1 MRRRANGLTFV
12 LASLWLAGSAA
23 IAQADEINLYS
34 TREVPPME
42 PVIASFTAAT
52 GIKVNLTYVEDNL
65 VKRVTAEG
73 DASPADVLLTIGFDK
88 TTQFVTSRLT
98 QTISSP
104 LLDNAIPPQLRG
116 AQWVALSVRP
126 RVVMARADAAPGAIH
141 YEDLAESKW
150 RGKLCIRSPLHQN
163 NVALIAAY
171 LVHHGAETTEAWLNG
186 VKANLVHK
194 PAGKDNDVI
203 REIAQGT
210 CEIGIGNTVAL
221 AQLRAGREG
230 GDWSA
235 WARAVKAVPTAFRG
249 GNTHVNLTGAAIAK
263 IPRVSRHT
271 GGTTDL
277 CSCGTGISGA
287 CDSRPRS
294 DPGGDR
300 IVLARCTADRSDRR
314 TSAGRNRP
322 HQESRL
328 RRVNDACARARVIHE
343 AAGENKISKWAAK
356 LTLFFAVC
364 CRQRAA

>member
-12 LASLWLAGSAA
+12 LASLWLAGSDA

-263 IPRVSRHT
+263 HAQHPAAAQRFLEFLVT
-271 GGTTDL
+271 P
-277 CSCGTGISGA
+277 A
-287 CDSRPRS
+287 AQ
-294 DPGGDR
+294 R
-300 IVLARCTADRSDRR
+300 IYAAAELEYPVLATADRDPILVEIGSFSPD
-314 TSAGRNRP
+314 ALP
-322 HQESRL
+322 IDQIAAHQQ
-328 RRVNDACARARVIHE
+328 
-343 AAGENKISKWAAK
+343 AAIALIKKVGFDE
-356 LTLFFAVC
+356 
-364 CRQRAA
+364 

>member
-210 CEIGIGNTVAL
+210 REIGIGNTVAL

-263 IPRVSRHT
+263 HAQHPAAAQRFLEFLVT
-271 GGTTDL
+271 P
-277 CSCGTGISGA
+277 A
-287 CDSRPRS
+287 AQ
-294 DPGGDR
+294 R
-300 IVLARCTADRSDRR
+300 IYAAAELEYPVLATADRDPILVEIGSFSPD
-314 TSAGRNRP
+314 ALP
-322 HQESRL
+322 IDQIAAHQQ
-328 RRVNDACARARVIHE
+328 
-343 AAGENKISKWAAK
+343 AAIALIKKVGFDE
-356 LTLFFAVC
+356 
-364 CRQRAA
+364 

>member
-263 IPRVSRHT
+263 HAQHPAAAQRFLEFLVT
-271 GGTTDL
+271 P
-277 CSCGTGISGA
+277 A
-287 CDSRPRS
+287 AQ
-294 DPGGDR
+294 R
-300 IVLARCTADRSDRR
+300 IYAAAELEYPVLATADRDPILVEIGSFSPD
-314 TSAGRNRP
+314 ALP
-322 HQESRL
+322 IDQIAAHQQ
-328 RRVNDACARARVIHE
+328 
-343 AAGENKISKWAAK
+343 AAIALIKKVGFVE
-356 LTLFFAVC
+356 
-364 CRQRAA
+364 